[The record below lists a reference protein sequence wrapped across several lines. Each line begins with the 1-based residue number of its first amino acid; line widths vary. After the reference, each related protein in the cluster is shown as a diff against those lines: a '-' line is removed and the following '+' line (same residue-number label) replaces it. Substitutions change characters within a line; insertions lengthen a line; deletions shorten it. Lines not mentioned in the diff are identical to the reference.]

1 MIVPEVAWIFLFS
14 KAWNAWKSTCP
25 NINPTRSWINQ
36 TTSVQ
41 VHHFLGDLEV
51 QFWTNNF
58 VHIIICHFG
67 SPQLPYIHPIPHWRQ
82 PTLWYLGGS
91 TWKLKTWN
99 WYKLRAIKG
108 RMTISSEMIWTWIIL
123 RARLWRMTSPPS
135 TGPTRSQTGFVHLPI
150 LACLLCSGWILLGS
164 PAQLIVTYF
173 GDWNLPLTH
182 TFNSVQSLRQ

>member
-1 MIVPEVAWIFLFS
+1 MFSSFGIVMLKKWLNISKSQLNILHLVMMGSNLYQICKVQGTHDSPWGCLNIFFS

-91 TWKLKTWN
+91 TWWKNRKDDLCFHHVKWDDRKVGCTEGNTMRDDLSIIHWTNSLSN
-99 WYKLRAIKG
+99 WLCA
-108 RMTISSEMIWTWIIL
+108 SSN
-123 RARLWRMTSPPS
+123 
-135 TGPTRSQTGFVHLPI
+135 
-150 LACLLCSGWILLGS
+150 SGML
-164 PAQLIVTYF
+164 V
-173 GDWNLPLTH
+173 
-182 TFNSVQSLRQ
+182 V

>member
-1 MIVPEVAWIFLFS
+1 MMGNNWNQRYKAQGTHDSPWGCLNIFFS

-36 TTSVQ
+36 TTSVK

-91 TWKLKTWN
+91 TWSRKKHETDVNWGQDCEGWPLPHPLNQLALKLV
-99 WYKLRAIKG
+99 LRIFQLWHACCVVVG
-108 RMTISSEMIWTWIIL
+108 YCWEVLHSSFSHTLVIEFCHWDIHSL
-123 RARLWRMTSPPS
+123 
-135 TGPTRSQTGFVHLPI
+135 QF
-150 LACLLCSGWILLGS
+150 
-164 PAQLIVTYF
+164 
-173 GDWNLPLTH
+173 NL
-182 TFNSVQSLRQ
+182 